1 MSETAIAASS
11 NKPSKAGIK
20 PGTIVGAQ
28 RWPQPLHSGL
38 PPWKGVV
45 LAIDDPL
52 AWRGSIAF
60 GDDPLPEHIADH
72 IRFCQAR
79 GLLQNTVPVLWD
91 FRSRTAVYWELL
103 VPVGPERYH
112 EDDLA
117 LWRIYRQAFMPRPR
131 AELVAA

>member
-1 MSETAIAASS
+1 M
-11 NKPSKAGIK
+11 K
-20 PGTIVGAQ
+20 PGTIVGAR

-60 GDDPLPEHIADH
+60 GDDPLPEQVAEHV
-72 IRFCQAR
+72 RFCQAR

-91 FRSRTAVYWELL
+91 FGTESRVYWERADRLL
-103 VPVGPERYH
+103 PYEVDV
-112 EDDLA
+112 A
-117 LWRIYRQAFMPRPR
+117 LWRASLPQEKM
-131 AELVAA
+131 AA